1 MSDRL
6 KAFLKINENDQEE
19 AEEEAFDDFEAG
31 DDVELVS
38 LDEFLESHR

>member
-19 AEEEAFDDFEAG
+19 EEEAFDDFEAG